1 MNEIEFIKK
10 LDAVASTQ
18 SQPLDVTDNVLRRI
32 HTARTAPAD
41 STPMWIGVIFS
52 TLAAAAVFIFAF
64 QSLTGFQDPFGDLL
78 NPLWTAF
85 R

>member
-1 MNEIEFIKK
+1 MNEIEYIKK
-10 LDAVASTQ
+10 LDAAASAQ

-32 HTARTAPAD
+32 RTMHLHAAD

-52 TLAAAAVFIFAF
+52 TVAAAAVFVLAF

-78 NPLWTAF
+78 NPLLTAF